1 MSIGPMGWTPDWV
14 QEALLNHITGMATFS
29 APANHWLA
37 LGTAPPSE
45 TDRTSWANELSGNGY
60 QRKAIDFSA
69 PTTTYVSGSS
79 GNLISTIRNKCP
91 IFFDQATANWSGFK
105 YFAIFS
111 AQTGGDLLYWAEYAA
126 AVEGA
131 PAIVVKK
138 SHRLELQACTIEV
151 HLVKNQTSYGPVTD
165 VCWSKYLQEKVLNL
179 LFRGI
184 GFSAPTNYLCL
195 VYTKPS
201 PLDSGADLDEPPSSK
216 GYARTVLGNWD
227 DPTVNSVT
235 LAEIVHTPTVSFP
248 EATDD
253 WSVPTFLAV
262 ADAATDGNLL
272 YFQDSFP
279 PAGPI
284 EAGDVATVNSVK
296 VLVS

>member
-1 MSIGPMGWTPDWV
+1 
-14 QEALLNHITGMATFS
+14 
-29 APANHWLA
+29 
-37 LGTAPPSE
+37 
-45 TDRTSWANELSGNGY
+45 
-60 QRKAIDFSA
+60 
-69 PTTTYVSGSS
+69 
-79 GNLISTIRNKCP
+79 
-91 IFFDQATANWSGFK
+91 
-105 YFAIFS
+105 
-111 AQTGGDLLYWAEYAA
+111 
-126 AVEGA
+126 
-131 PAIVVKK
+131 
-138 SHRLELQACTIEV
+138 
-151 HLVKNQTSYGPVTD
+151 
-165 VCWSKYLQEKVLNL
+165 
-179 LFRGI
+179 LFRGT

-201 PLDSGADLDEPPSSK
+201 PLDSGADLDEPPTSK